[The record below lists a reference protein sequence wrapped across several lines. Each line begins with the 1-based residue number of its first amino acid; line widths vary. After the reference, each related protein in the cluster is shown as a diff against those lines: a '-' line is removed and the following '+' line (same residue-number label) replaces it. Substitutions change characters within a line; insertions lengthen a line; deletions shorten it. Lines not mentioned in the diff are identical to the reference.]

1 MSFALDCG
9 TESGA
14 DAIPAPMS
22 TLPPQVR
29 SLLKSV
35 FGYDDFRPGQAEA
48 IGAILDGGPV
58 LAIMPTGSGKSMC
71 YQLPAL
77 VQGGLT
83 LVVSPLIALMRDQ
96 TQQMRALGV
105 AAATLNSSATE
116 EESTATWKA
125 IRAGEL
131 RLLYVSP
138 ERLAMDG
145 LVSALSKFDVRRIAI
160 DEAHCVSQWGHDFR
174 PEYRDIRRA
183 VDNLG
188 GVQTIA
194 FTATADAATR
204 ADIVER
210 LFARPPQVFLHSF
223 DRPNIDLKF
232 VAKDQPRRQISD
244 FLSRRRGQSGI
255 VYSASRKGT
264 ESLAAYL
271 ADQGHEAVPY
281 HAGLELATRN
291 RHQDRFLGEDGVVV
305 VATVAFGMGVNKP
318 DVRFVAHADMPA
330 SVEAYYQEIGRAG
343 RDGLPA
349 DTLTLYGV
357 EDMALRRRQVDE
369 KDVSP
374 ERRQIEHARL
384 GALLGLCEAVE
395 CRRQTLLRYFG
406 EASEPCG
413 RCDVCRGDVALY
425 DGRID
430 AQKALSAVWRTGQRF
445 GAGYLADLLTGAASE
460 ALRRNGH
467 DALKTFG
474 VGQDRSKRAWASV
487 FRQLFAVGALDYAS
501 QEHGGFA
508 LTEKGEDIL
517 RGKQD
522 IRLRAESE
530 RPRRRERASGGT
542 EGPELAEAET
552 ALMLKLKALRRDLAR
567 GEGVAAFMVFP
578 DRTLLEMVAKRP
590 QTLDELG
597 RVHGVGARKLGQYGE
612 SFIAALNDG

>member
-1 MSFALDCG
+1 MRTPEASG
-9 TESGA
+9 TGTPA
-14 DAIPAPMS
+14 GAIPAAMS
-22 TLPPQVR
+22 ALPPQVR
-29 SLLKSV
+29 TLLKSV
-35 FGYDDFRPGQAEA
+35 FGYDDFRPGQSEA

-105 AAATLNSSATE
+105 AAATLNSSASE
-116 EESTATWKA
+116 DESAATWRA
-125 IRAGEL
+125 IRSGEL

-145 LVSALSKFDVRRIAI
+145 LVSALARSDVCRIAI

-174 PEYRDIRRA
+174 PEYRDIKRA
-183 VDNLG
+183 VANLG
-188 GVQTIA
+188 HVQTIA

-210 LFARPPQVFLHSF
+210 LFDRPPQVFLHSF
-223 DRPNIDLKF
+223 DRPNIDLRF
-232 VAKDQPRRQISD
+232 MAKDQPRKQISD

-264 ESLAAYL
+264 EGLAAYL

-281 HAGLELATRN
+281 HAGLDLNIRN
-291 RHQDRFLGEDGVVV
+291 RNQDRFLGEDGVVV

-369 KDVSP
+369 KDISP
-374 ERRQIEHARL
+374 ERRGIEHGRL
-384 GALLGLCEAVE
+384 GALLGLCEASA
-395 CRRQTLLRYFG
+395 CRRQILLAYFG
-406 EASEPCG
+406 EASQPCG
-413 RCDVCRGDVALY
+413 RCDVCRGEVALY
-425 DGRID
+425 DGLID

-445 GAGYLADLLTGAASE
+445 GAGYLADLLTGNASE

-467 DALKTFG
+467 DVLKTFG
-474 VGQDRSKRAWASV
+474 VGQDRSKRTWASV
-487 FRQLFAVGALDYAS
+487 FRQLFAAGALDYAS

-517 RGKQD
+517 RGKQE
-522 IRLRAESE
+522 IRLRAEPE
-530 RPRRRERASGGT
+530 RAARRERAGQAPGSD
-542 EGPELAEAET
+542 LAEGDT
-552 ALMLKLKALRRDLAR
+552 ALMIKLKALRRDLAR
-567 GEGVAAFMVFP
+567 TEGVAAFMVFP

-590 QTLDELG
+590 GTLDELG
-597 RVHGVGARKLGQYGE
+597 RIHGVGARKLSQYGE
-612 SFIAALNDG
+612 SFVQAINEG